1 MAVYDEIGAGYDDT
15 RKADPYIASRIL
27 HYLDVR
33 DRGIYLDVACGTG
46 NYTVAMAA
54 QSDAVFHG
62 IDVSEHMIEKARG
75 KSRSIRWSTGSA
87 ACMPYDDGTFSGAT
101 CILAIHHFK
110 DMQGA
115 FNEVSRVLSS
125 GRLVIF
131 TSDKKQM
138 EGYWLNEYFPET
150 MKTSTA
156 KMPDVEEV
164 SLALEAA
171 GFEDI
176 VTESYEVKPD
186 LQDWFMYCGKHR
198 PEMYLNPDIRK
209 GSSGFAI
216 FANRD
221 EVERGLE
228 RLRGDI
234 ASGRI
239 GEVMESYR
247 HDNGDY
253 LFIAAQKGS
262 HKGGRIF
269 DP

>member
-15 RKADPYIASRIL
+15 RKADPYIASRII

-33 DRGIYLDVACGTG
+33 DQGPYLDVACGTG

-54 QSDAVFHG
+54 QTNAVFYG
-62 IDVSEHMIEKARG
+62 IDVSEYMIETARG
-75 KSRSIRWSTGSA
+75 KSRSIQWSIGDANS
-87 ACMPYDDGTFSGAT
+87 MPYEDNTFSGAT
-101 CILAIHHFK
+101 CVLAVHHFK
-110 DMQGA
+110 DLEGA
-115 FNEVSRVLSS
+115 LNEVFRVLSR

-150 MKTSTA
+150 MRASTA
-156 KMPDVEEV
+156 NMPDVEEV
-164 SLALEAA
+164 SLALKTA
-171 GFEDI
+171 GFENI
-176 VTESYEVKPD
+176 VTEIYEVKPD

-198 PEMYLNPDIRK
+198 PEMYLDPEIRK

-221 EVERGLE
+221 EVEKGLE
-228 RLRGDI
+228 TLSSDI

-239 GEVMESYR
+239 REVIESYR
-247 HDNGDY
+247 NDDGDY
-253 LFIAAQKGS
+253 LFIAASKGVKS
-262 HKGGRIF
+262 
-269 DP
+269 